1 MQFTLPVIG
10 GNLFQLFYTL
20 ADSMIVEKTLGA
32 SSLAAVGATSII
44 VYFVLCFYS
53 GNDKWFWHLPGTESR
68 RGEAGRDQKRSCG
81 ISVAEFGI
89 YGCYYGYVLRPGT
102 SYPEIYEYAGRYL

>member
-1 MQFTLPVIG
+1 MVLAFTWDRK
-10 GNLFQLFYTL
+10 Q
-20 ADSMIVEKTLGA
+20 E
-32 SSLAAVGATSII
+32 
-44 VYFVLCFYS
+44 
-53 GNDKWFWHLPGTESR
+53 R
-68 RGEAGRDQKRSCG
+68 EAGRDQKRSCG